1 MNKSWAVLGTGFIV
15 LFFNAGILSV
25 FGLILPDMSE
35 DTGWS
40 RSSLSLAVT
49 ICMIVSALAMPIV
62 GRIADRFDIRVILS
76 IAITIIA
83 FGTGLIWFVQDFWQ
97 LVILYGVVFA
107 IGHAAASI
115 PTISV
120 MVSRFW
126 PKSPGLA
133 NSAAIAGMGLG
144 PFVIVTILTL
154 LLFIGWR
161 NIYAIIGIVNLVI
174 VLPSVILFAKSQPTS
189 IKSQTS
195 NDMEHSI
202 TQDPIQDTIPIVDTG
217 GNKGFKLIATLAKSK
232 HMWLLLLIFGLCGFQ
247 DFFIA
252 THLVAFAKDNE
263 IGNSLSGFILA
274 LMGLMGLPGVILCGY
289 ITDRFGP
296 AIPTLICFLIRTV
309 IFAIIIYYQNTTT
322 ILIFSLLY
330 GSTFLITAPLVAI
343 YAKQIFGSKLMG
355 LTGGIIIMV
364 HQLLGGLGAVL
375 GAVIFDNLGSYN
387 LAFIISLAAAIVA
400 VLISM
405 KLHQFY
411 LLSRSINNQ
420 MPKDSINLSSSR

>member
-25 FGLILPDMSE
+25 FGLILPDMSD

-49 ICMIVSALAMPIV
+49 IFMVVSAVAMPFV
-62 GRIADRFDIRVILS
+62 GRIADRFDIRSILIIGTVIV
-76 IAITIIA
+76 A
-83 FGTGLIWFVQDFWQ
+83 FGTGLIWFIQDFWQ

-120 MVSRFW
+120 MVSRWW

-144 PFVIVTILTL
+144 PFVIVAIITL
-154 LLFIGWR
+154 LLFLGWR
-161 NIYAIIGIVNLVI
+161 NIYAIIGIANIAI
-174 VLPSVILFAKSQPTS
+174 VLPVVMLFAKSQPDSITS
-189 IKSQTS
+189 QMS
-195 NDMEHSI
+195 NDLEHSV
-202 TQDPIQDTIPIVDTG
+202 TQEPIVVDTIPIVKTG
-217 GNKGFKLIATLAKSK
+217 DVKGFKLAAVLGKSK
-232 HMWLLLLIFGLCGFQ
+232 YMWLLLVIFGICGFQ
-247 DFFIA
+247 DFFVN

-263 IGNSLSGFILA
+263 ISNALSGFILA
-274 LMGLMGLPGVILCGY
+274 LMGLMGLPGVIICGY

-309 IFAIIIYYQNTTT
+309 IFAIIIYYQNTST
-322 ILIFSLLY
+322 IVIFSLFY

-343 YAKQIFGSKLMG
+343 YAKQVFGSKLMG
-355 LTGGIIIMV
+355 LTGGIIIMI
-364 HQLLGGLGAVL
+364 HQLLGGLGAVF
-375 GAVIFDNLGSYN
+375 GAVIFDNLGRYDV
-387 LAFIISLAAAIVA
+387 AFIVSLVTSILAILISL
-400 VLISM
+400 
-405 KLHQFY
+405 KLHQVY
-411 LLSRSINNQ
+411 LLSRSMNN
-420 MPKDSINLSSSR
+420 

>member
-1 MNKSWAVLGTGFIV
+1 MNKSWSVLGTGFIV
-15 LFFNAGILSV
+15 LFINAGILSA

-49 ICMIVSALAMPIV
+49 TCLVVSALAMPIV
-62 GRIADRFDIRVILS
+62 GRIADRFDIRLILS
-76 IAITIIA
+76 IGITIVA

-97 LVILYGVVFA
+97 LVVLYGVVFA
-107 IGHAAASI
+107 IGHAASSI

-120 MVSRFW
+120 MVSRWW

-144 PFVIVTILTL
+144 PFVIVAILTMF
-154 LLFIGWR
+154 LFIGWR
-161 NIYAIIGIVNLVI
+161 NIYAIIGIVNI
-174 VLPSVILFAKSQPTS
+174 AIILPIVILFAKSQPS
-189 IKSQTS
+189 SMKRQSGSDIENPISQK
-195 NDMEHSI
+195 
-202 TQDPIQDTIPIVDTG
+202 PIQDTIPIVATG
-217 GNKGFKLIATLAKSK
+217 DIKGFKLAASLGKSK
-232 HMWLLLLIFGLCGFQ
+232 HMWLLLLIFGICGFQ
-247 DFFIA
+247 DFFIN

-274 LMGLMGLPGVILCGY
+274 LMGLMGLPGVIICGY

-296 AIPTLICFLIRTV
+296 AIPTLICFLIRGV
-309 IFAIIIYYQNTTT
+309 IFTMIIFYQNTGT
-322 ILIFSLLY
+322 ILVFSLLY

-375 GAVIFDNLGSYN
+375 GARIFDTLGSYN
-387 LAFIISLAAAIVA
+387 LAFIISLVIAIIA
-400 VLISM
+400 ILISL
-405 KLHQFY
+405 KLHQIY
-411 LLSRSINNQ
+411 LLSRSINN
-420 MPKDSINLSSSR
+420 